1 MDTISSVADLRQAC
15 QQWRNAGERIG
26 LVMTMGNLHEGHIA
40 LVHEAA
46 KTTDHVITT
55 IFVNP
60 MQFDREEDLK
70 AYPRTLEQDSKM
82 CEEAGVAILFTPSVK
97 EIYPAPIDTVSQV
110 HVPGFVDRL
119 EGSSRPGHFVG
130 VATVVNKVFNMVMPD
145 VTVFGQKDI
154 QQLLMIQKMVRDLN
168 MPIEVIGLPTV
179 RETDGLA
186 MSSRNNYLN
195 EQERATAPKFNQVL
209 TEIVNRVTNGE
220 TDYRGLENQAMEE
233 LLSCGFGKDYVEI
246 CRIEDF
252 QPAQAGDDNLIV
264 VAAAWMGSARLIDN
278 IQIPQ

>member
-1 MDTISSVADLRQAC
+1 MQTISSVAELRLAC
-15 QQWRNAGERIG
+15 QQWRTNNKKIG
-26 LVMTMGNLHEGHIA
+26 LVMTMGNLHDGHMA

-46 KTTDHVITT
+46 KFTDHVIAT

-60 MQFDREEDLK
+60 MQFDRAEDLA
-70 AYPRTLEQDSKM
+70 AYPRTLEQDSQM
-82 CEEAGVAILFTPSVK
+82 CEEAGVELLFTPSIE

-110 HVPGFVDRL
+110 RVPGFVDRL

-168 MPIEVIGLPTV
+168 MPIDVIGLPTV
-179 RETDGLA
+179 RDPDGLA

-195 EQERATAPKFNQVL
+195 EQERAIAPKFNQVL
-209 TEIVNRVTNGE
+209 TKLVNRVVAGQTN
-220 TDYRGLENQAMEE
+220 YRELENDAIEE
-233 LLSCGFGKDYVEI
+233 LLEYGFGRDYVEI
-246 CRIEDF
+246 CKIEDF
-252 QPAQAGDDNLIV
+252 QPADEGDQNLIV
-264 VAAAWMGSARLIDN
+264 VAAAWMGKARLIDN
-278 IQIPQ
+278 IKIPT